1 MYLEVH
7 HGDVAL
13 EGDGVVA
20 EVVHELL
27 LLELLRDDGWREEA
41 AEVVRVA
48 LRLREG
54 QTLVVPRVSQQ
65 RVPAASH
72 HITAQEIRIQIQIFC
87 CGHRTIGCDSE
98 RLNSQIN
105 VDFHGFD
112 AMNDTNQFFFRPDKL
127 VTEASQ
133 ETGGVKQTETL
144 WWV

>member
-65 RVPAASH
+65 RVPAASQRKKFEFKFKFFVMA
-72 HITAQEIRIQIQIFC
+72 TERSVAIRK
-87 CGHRTIGCDSE
+87 DSI
-98 RLNSQIN
+98 L
-105 VDFHGFD
+105 
-112 AMNDTNQFFFRPDKL
+112 KL
-127 VTEASQ
+127 M
-133 ETGGVKQTETL
+133 
-144 WWV
+144 